1 MNIKEVLNSKVLD
14 KNAYEV
20 GTVSDFDF
28 DQKEGTIKS
37 MVVSL
42 KKGVFSKEE
51 LEVAFEDIETI
62 GGYVILSKEL
72 PEAEETEEEVEVQKE
87 VKVSNIY
94 KITHNFRENIQSIQV
109 FVEVIGKLAD
119 EHDNNVINDC
129 FNPLEETYKKLKT
142 EFFSSIKKDENEE
155 DSLSEAEKQEL
166 MKYWVKKLSVI
177 SSVR

>member
-1 MNIKEVLNSKVLD
+1 MNIKEVLGSKVLD

-28 DQKEGTIKS
+28 DQKEGTIKY

-72 PEAEETEEEVEVQKE
+72 PEAEETEEEVEVQK
-87 VKVSNIY
+87 
-94 KITHNFRENIQSIQV
+94 
-109 FVEVIGKLAD
+109 VEVEK
-119 EHDNNVINDC
+119 
-129 FNPLEETYKKLKT
+129 EE
-142 EFFSSIKKDENEE
+142 
-155 DSLSEAEKQEL
+155 
-166 MKYWVKKLSVI
+166 
-177 SSVR
+177 

>member
-1 MNIKEVLNSKVLD
+1 MNIKEVLGSKVLD

-20 GTVSDFDF
+20 GTVSDFNF

-72 PEAEETEEEVEVQKE
+72 PEAEETEEEVEVQK
-87 VKVSNIY
+87 
-94 KITHNFRENIQSIQV
+94 
-109 FVEVIGKLAD
+109 VEVEK
-119 EHDNNVINDC
+119 
-129 FNPLEETYKKLKT
+129 EE
-142 EFFSSIKKDENEE
+142 
-155 DSLSEAEKQEL
+155 
-166 MKYWVKKLSVI
+166 
-177 SSVR
+177 

>member
-1 MNIKEVLNSKVLD
+1 MITMNIKEVLGSKVLD

-72 PEAEETEEEVEVQKE
+72 PEAEETEEEVEVQK
-87 VKVSNIY
+87 
-94 KITHNFRENIQSIQV
+94 
-109 FVEVIGKLAD
+109 VEVEK
-119 EHDNNVINDC
+119 
-129 FNPLEETYKKLKT
+129 EE
-142 EFFSSIKKDENEE
+142 
-155 DSLSEAEKQEL
+155 
-166 MKYWVKKLSVI
+166 
-177 SSVR
+177 

>member
-1 MNIKEVLNSKVLD
+1 MNIKEVLGSKVLD

-72 PEAEETEEEVEVQKE
+72 PEAEETEEEVEAQK
-87 VKVSNIY
+87 
-94 KITHNFRENIQSIQV
+94 
-109 FVEVIGKLAD
+109 VEVEK
-119 EHDNNVINDC
+119 
-129 FNPLEETYKKLKT
+129 EE
-142 EFFSSIKKDENEE
+142 
-155 DSLSEAEKQEL
+155 
-166 MKYWVKKLSVI
+166 
-177 SSVR
+177 

>member
-1 MNIKEVLNSKVLD
+1 MNIKEVLGSKVLD

-72 PEAEETEEEVEVQKE
+72 PEAEETEEEVEVQK
-87 VKVSNIY
+87 S
-94 KITHNFRENIQSIQV
+94 
-109 FVEVIGKLAD
+109 
-119 EHDNNVINDC
+119 
-129 FNPLEETYKKLKT
+129 
-142 EFFSSIKKDENEE
+142 
-155 DSLSEAEKQEL
+155 
-166 MKYWVKKLSVI
+166 
-177 SSVR
+177 

>member
-1 MNIKEVLNSKVLD
+1 MNIKEVLGSKVLD

-72 PEAEETEEEVEVQKE
+72 PESEETEEEVEVQK
-87 VKVSNIY
+87 
-94 KITHNFRENIQSIQV
+94 
-109 FVEVIGKLAD
+109 VEVEK
-119 EHDNNVINDC
+119 
-129 FNPLEETYKKLKT
+129 EE
-142 EFFSSIKKDENEE
+142 
-155 DSLSEAEKQEL
+155 
-166 MKYWVKKLSVI
+166 
-177 SSVR
+177 

>member
-1 MNIKEVLNSKVLD
+1 MNIKEVLGSKVLD

-28 DQKEGTIKS
+28 DQKEGTIES

-72 PEAEETEEEVEVQKE
+72 PEAEETEEEVEVQK
-87 VKVSNIY
+87 
-94 KITHNFRENIQSIQV
+94 
-109 FVEVIGKLAD
+109 VEVEK
-119 EHDNNVINDC
+119 
-129 FNPLEETYKKLKT
+129 EE
-142 EFFSSIKKDENEE
+142 
-155 DSLSEAEKQEL
+155 
-166 MKYWVKKLSVI
+166 
-177 SSVR
+177 

>member
-1 MNIKEVLNSKVLD
+1 MNIKEVLGSKVLD

-42 KKGVFSKEE
+42 TKGVFSKEE

-72 PEAEETEEEVEVQKE
+72 PEAEETEEEVEVQK
-87 VKVSNIY
+87 
-94 KITHNFRENIQSIQV
+94 
-109 FVEVIGKLAD
+109 VEVEK
-119 EHDNNVINDC
+119 
-129 FNPLEETYKKLKT
+129 EE
-142 EFFSSIKKDENEE
+142 
-155 DSLSEAEKQEL
+155 
-166 MKYWVKKLSVI
+166 
-177 SSVR
+177 

>member
-1 MNIKEVLNSKVLD
+1 MNIKEVLGSKVLD

-20 GTVSDFDF
+20 GTVRDFDF

-72 PEAEETEEEVEVQKE
+72 PEAEETEEEVEVQK
-87 VKVSNIY
+87 
-94 KITHNFRENIQSIQV
+94 
-109 FVEVIGKLAD
+109 VEVEK
-119 EHDNNVINDC
+119 
-129 FNPLEETYKKLKT
+129 EE
-142 EFFSSIKKDENEE
+142 
-155 DSLSEAEKQEL
+155 
-166 MKYWVKKLSVI
+166 
-177 SSVR
+177 

>member
-1 MNIKEVLNSKVLD
+1 MNIKEVLGSKVLD

-51 LEVAFEDIETI
+51 LEVAFQDIETI

-72 PEAEETEEEVEVQKE
+72 PEAEETEEEVEVQK
-87 VKVSNIY
+87 
-94 KITHNFRENIQSIQV
+94 
-109 FVEVIGKLAD
+109 VEVEK
-119 EHDNNVINDC
+119 
-129 FNPLEETYKKLKT
+129 EE
-142 EFFSSIKKDENEE
+142 
-155 DSLSEAEKQEL
+155 
-166 MKYWVKKLSVI
+166 
-177 SSVR
+177 

>member
-1 MNIKEVLNSKVLD
+1 MNIKEVLGSKVLD

-72 PEAEETEEEVEVQKE
+72 PEAEVQKVEVEKE
-87 VKVSNIY
+87 
-94 KITHNFRENIQSIQV
+94 E
-109 FVEVIGKLAD
+109 
-119 EHDNNVINDC
+119 
-129 FNPLEETYKKLKT
+129 
-142 EFFSSIKKDENEE
+142 
-155 DSLSEAEKQEL
+155 
-166 MKYWVKKLSVI
+166 
-177 SSVR
+177 

>member
-1 MNIKEVLNSKVLD
+1 MNIKEVLGSKVLD

-37 MVVSL
+37 MLVSL

-72 PEAEETEEEVEVQKE
+72 PEAEETEEEVEVQK
-87 VKVSNIY
+87 
-94 KITHNFRENIQSIQV
+94 
-109 FVEVIGKLAD
+109 VEVEK
-119 EHDNNVINDC
+119 
-129 FNPLEETYKKLKT
+129 EE
-142 EFFSSIKKDENEE
+142 
-155 DSLSEAEKQEL
+155 
-166 MKYWVKKLSVI
+166 
-177 SSVR
+177 

>member
-1 MNIKEVLNSKVLD
+1 MNIKEVLGSKVLD

-62 GGYVILSKEL
+62 GGYAILSKEL
-72 PEAEETEEEVEVQKE
+72 PEAEETEEEVEVQK
-87 VKVSNIY
+87 
-94 KITHNFRENIQSIQV
+94 
-109 FVEVIGKLAD
+109 VEVEK
-119 EHDNNVINDC
+119 
-129 FNPLEETYKKLKT
+129 EE
-142 EFFSSIKKDENEE
+142 
-155 DSLSEAEKQEL
+155 
-166 MKYWVKKLSVI
+166 
-177 SSVR
+177 

>member
-1 MNIKEVLNSKVLD
+1 MNIKEVLGSKVLD

-72 PEAEETEEEVEVQKE
+72 PETEETEEEVEVQK
-87 VKVSNIY
+87 
-94 KITHNFRENIQSIQV
+94 
-109 FVEVIGKLAD
+109 VEVEK
-119 EHDNNVINDC
+119 
-129 FNPLEETYKKLKT
+129 EE
-142 EFFSSIKKDENEE
+142 
-155 DSLSEAEKQEL
+155 
-166 MKYWVKKLSVI
+166 
-177 SSVR
+177 

>member
-1 MNIKEVLNSKVLD
+1 MNIKEVLGSKVLD

-62 GGYVILSKEL
+62 GGYVILAKEL
-72 PEAEETEEEVEVQKE
+72 PEAEETEEEVEAQK
-87 VKVSNIY
+87 
-94 KITHNFRENIQSIQV
+94 
-109 FVEVIGKLAD
+109 VEVEK
-119 EHDNNVINDC
+119 
-129 FNPLEETYKKLKT
+129 EE
-142 EFFSSIKKDENEE
+142 
-155 DSLSEAEKQEL
+155 
-166 MKYWVKKLSVI
+166 
-177 SSVR
+177 

>member
-1 MNIKEVLNSKVLD
+1 MNIKEVLGSKVLD

-51 LEVAFEDIETI
+51 LEVAFEDVETI

-72 PEAEETEEEVEVQKE
+72 PEAEETEEEVEVQK
-87 VKVSNIY
+87 
-94 KITHNFRENIQSIQV
+94 
-109 FVEVIGKLAD
+109 VEVEK
-119 EHDNNVINDC
+119 
-129 FNPLEETYKKLKT
+129 EE
-142 EFFSSIKKDENEE
+142 
-155 DSLSEAEKQEL
+155 
-166 MKYWVKKLSVI
+166 
-177 SSVR
+177 

>member
-20 GTVSDFDF
+20 GTVTDFDI

-72 PEAEETEEEVEVQKE
+72 PEAEETEEEVEVQK
-87 VKVSNIY
+87 
-94 KITHNFRENIQSIQV
+94 
-109 FVEVIGKLAD
+109 VEVEK
-119 EHDNNVINDC
+119 
-129 FNPLEETYKKLKT
+129 EE
-142 EFFSSIKKDENEE
+142 
-155 DSLSEAEKQEL
+155 
-166 MKYWVKKLSVI
+166 
-177 SSVR
+177 

>member
-1 MNIKEVLNSKVLD
+1 MNIKGVLGSKVLD

-72 PEAEETEEEVEVQKE
+72 PEAEETEEEVEVQK
-87 VKVSNIY
+87 
-94 KITHNFRENIQSIQV
+94 
-109 FVEVIGKLAD
+109 VEVEK
-119 EHDNNVINDC
+119 
-129 FNPLEETYKKLKT
+129 EE
-142 EFFSSIKKDENEE
+142 
-155 DSLSEAEKQEL
+155 
-166 MKYWVKKLSVI
+166 
-177 SSVR
+177 

>member
-1 MNIKEVLNSKVLD
+1 MNIKEVLGSKVLD

-72 PEAEETEEEVEVQKE
+72 SEAEETEEEVEVQK
-87 VKVSNIY
+87 
-94 KITHNFRENIQSIQV
+94 
-109 FVEVIGKLAD
+109 VEVEK
-119 EHDNNVINDC
+119 
-129 FNPLEETYKKLKT
+129 EE
-142 EFFSSIKKDENEE
+142 
-155 DSLSEAEKQEL
+155 
-166 MKYWVKKLSVI
+166 
-177 SSVR
+177 